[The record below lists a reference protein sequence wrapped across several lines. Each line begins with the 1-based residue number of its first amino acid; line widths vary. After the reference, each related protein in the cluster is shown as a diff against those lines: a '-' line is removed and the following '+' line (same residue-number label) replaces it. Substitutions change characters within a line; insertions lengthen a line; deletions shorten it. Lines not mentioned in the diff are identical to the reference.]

1 MSNHT
6 ATERT
11 HRVHSTTRA
20 ILRATGIFGGVRVLT
35 ILCSLIRNKLIAVF
49 IGPAGVGLITLYNS
63 VSDIVTTLS
72 RLNID
77 QSAVRDISRSSAD
90 NVGRISAVVMRAGW
104 VLGLIGALVLC
115 LCSPLLSEWSF
126 GTTSLW
132 WTFCVLALVPLGNT
146 LYCSV
151 AAIFQGTRQF
161 GPLARMGVW
170 STLAAIIVCVPL
182 IILLG
187 QKSIIWVLATY
198 GIACG
203 AAALLYRRRPEKIRL
218 PWREIWHSSR
228 SFIKLGALITA
239 GTLATQLFNYLFVLF
254 LNSYSDTNT
263 LGVYQ
268 AGFTLV
274 NAYVGVFFTGM
285 WVEFLPRLSAIIH
298 SQKRTSIAVSHQ
310 ITTTVWLLMPII
322 GAFVCADSLIIKILY
337 TDTFMT
343 MLPFITLGIAGVLLR
358 AVSWCIAHTMLAKG
372 DGAVYVVTEA
382 VSGAVFLALHVVFF
396 STMGFLGLGIAYII
410 WYAVYLAMVYVIY
423 KYRYRMTIHREA
435 WKVLIVAI
443 AFAAG
448 CVTAKWFVGWWSTL
462 LLTVAVVPFSLRR
475 LQVKNVRLF

>member
-1 MSNHT
+1 MSNRTPSTTRHT
-6 ATERT
+6 
-11 HRVHSTTRA
+11 HSTTRS

-35 ILCSLIRNKLIAVF
+35 ILCSLIRNKLIAMF
-49 IGPAGVGLITLYNS
+49 IGPTGVGLITLYNS

-90 NVGRISAVVMRAGW
+90 NVGSISAVVMRAGW
-104 VLGLIGALVLC
+104 ILGLLGALALC

-132 WTFCVLALVPLGNT
+132 WTFCVLALIPLGNT

-151 AAIFQGTRQF
+151 SAIFQGTRQF
-161 GPLARMGVW
+161 GALAGMGIW
-170 STLAAIIVCVPL
+170 STLAGIVICVPL
-182 IILLG
+182 IIFFG

-203 AAALLYRRRPEKIRL
+203 MAALLYHRKSPKIQL
-218 PWREIWHSSR
+218 PWREIWHTSR

-254 LNSYSDTNT
+254 LNSYSNTDT

-285 WVEFLPRLSAIIH
+285 WVEFLPRLSATVH
-298 SQKRTSIAVSHQ
+298 SQKRTTVAVSHQ

-322 GAFVCADSLIIKILY
+322 GAFVCADELIIKILY

-358 AVSWCIAHTMLAKG
+358 AVSWCIAHVMLAKG

-382 VSGAVFLALHVVFF
+382 VSGAVFLVLHIVFF
-396 STMGFLGLGIAYII
+396 STLGFLGLGIAYII
-410 WYAVYLAMVYVIY
+410 WYAAYLAMVYIIY
-423 KYRYRMTIHREA
+423 KYRYKMTIHREA
-435 WKVLIVAI
+435 WKILAVATI
-443 AFAAG
+443 FVAA
-448 CVTAKWFVGWWSTL
+448 CVTAKWFVGWWLTL
-462 LLTVAVVPFSLRR
+462 AITATAVPFSLRHLR
-475 LQVKNVRLF
+475 K